1 MTIFSAN
8 DSSIVNPYSYQTLRT
23 YGKGEELKKKIFVR
37 NFENIFKPIGYT
49 WLSRYKLGFNCSN
62 IICLYFH
69 LLNRQFKVP
78 DRKRLWVRVSIW
90 MGLCISTPRD
100 KHWKRKLLS
109 LIVKKS
115 TKHLEFNWPCS
126 YRLSFKGAT
135 FSQDLYFLCFW
146 NKCDTLRDLVSV
158 TIWRL
163 HGLSNEFE
171 WMLTLFSTLISF
183 LFVCIS

>member
-1 MTIFSAN
+1 MIRPFWTRILIRLCAHMARAKNWRRRYF
-8 DSSIVNPYSYQTLRT
+8 PKFWKYFQTNWRHLT
-23 YGKGEELKKKIFVR
+23 VAL
-37 NFENIFKPIGYT
+37 
-49 WLSRYKLGFNCSN
+49 YKLGFNCSN

-115 TKHLEFNWPCS
+115 TKHWDFNWPCS
-126 YRLSFKGAT
+126 YRSSFKGAT